1 MRPGIHGSGMQ
12 RRAFLAALAAAPFG
26 AGCGGDAERKGLRL
40 SVTCDMFRGEDIR
53 LPIDTVDGRDP
64 RPEPR
69 RKTTPADACK
79 IIQEIG
85 YEGVEMFDWRDSAEL
100 EAYAAATREFGLE
113 VVAITA
119 NKGVRAPGCGLTDP
133 AEREGFL
140 AEIRRAIPVARG
152 LSCRR
157 LVVLT
162 GFERQGIDRSEQMDS
177 CVAGLRA
184 AVPLLEDA
192 GVTAIIEPINTLVT
206 RPGYFL
212 AGAREGFEMIRR
224 VDSPRVKLLF
234 DIYHVQVTDGN
245 LILQIRQNLDWIGHF
260 QIGDHPGRMQPGTG
274 EIDYRNVFRAIYEL
288 QEQGLY
294 DGFAAL
300 EYHPS
305 VSLLQTLHDVL
316 ALATFD

>member
-1 MRPGIHGSGMQ
+1 MQ
-12 RRAFLAALAAAPFG
+12 RRAFLATLAAVPFG
-26 AGCGGDAERKGLRL
+26 TSCGDEDAERTGLRL
-40 SVTCDMFRGEDIR
+40 SVTCDMFRGEDIG
-53 LPIDTVDGRDP
+53 LPIDTVDGKDP

-69 RKTTPADACK
+69 QYTPANACK
-79 IIQEIG
+79 LAKALG
-85 YEGVEMFDWRDSAEL
+85 YEGVEMFDWRDPVEL
-100 EAYAAATREFGLE
+100 EAYTAATREFGLE

-140 AEIRRAIPVARG
+140 AEIQEAIGAACG
-152 LSCRR
+152 LGCRR

-162 GFERQGIDRSEQMDS
+162 GFEREGIDRSEQMDS
-177 CVAGLRA
+177 CVAGLQA

-192 GVTAIIEPINTLVT
+192 GVTAVVEPINTLVT

-212 AGAREGFEMIRR
+212 AGAREGFEMLRR

-245 LILQIRQNLDWIGHF
+245 LILQIRQNIDRIGHF

-274 EIDYRNVFRAIYEL
+274 EIDYRNVFRAIYDL
-288 QEQGLY
+288 QQEGRF
-294 DGFAAL
+294 DGFASL

-305 VSLLQTLHDVL
+305 VSLLQTLVEVRGL
-316 ALATFD
+316 ANFD

>member
-1 MRPGIHGSGMQ
+1 MQ
-12 RRAFLAALAAAPFG
+12 RRAFLAALAAVPFG
-26 AGCGGDAERKGLRL
+26 TGCGEGDAARQWLKL
-40 SVTCDMFRGEDIR
+40 SVTCDMFRGEDIG
-53 LPIDTVDGRDP
+53 LPIDTVDGKDP

-69 RKTTPADACK
+69 LKYPPDNACK
-79 IIQEIG
+79 LARALG
-85 YEGVEMFDWRDSAEL
+85 YEGVEMFDWRDPVEL
-100 EAYAAATREFGLE
+100 EAYAAATREHGLE

-140 AEIRRAIPVARG
+140 AEMRRAIGAACG
-152 LSCRR
+152 LGCRR

-192 GVTAIIEPINTLVT
+192 GMTAVIEPINTLVT

-212 AGAREGFEMIRR
+212 PGAREGFAMLHR

-234 DIYHVQVTDGN
+234 DVYHVQVTDGN
-245 LILQIRQNLDWIGHF
+245 LILQIRQHIDRIGHF

-288 QEQGLY
+288 QNEGRY
-294 DGFAAL
+294 DGFVSL

-305 VSLLQTLHDVL
+305 VSLLETMVEVRRL
-316 ALATFD
+316 ANFA